1 MGRKMVKNEKFIEMN
16 ANGEEI
22 WKKIWK
28 LGRLEGEV
36 GLLMVWTWK

>member
-22 WKKIWK
+22 WKKI
-28 LGRLEGEV
+28 
-36 GLLMVWTWK
+36 